1 MNLLEVSGIRK
12 GEGRDAVLKDTS
24 FVQQKFWKIAIA
36 GESGSGKST
45 LLKVIGGLTQ
55 ADEGTV
61 FFEGGRVKGPYE
73 RLIPGQP
80 GIAYLSQHYELRN
93 SYRVEEV
100 LSYANLLPEEEAASL
115 YAVCR
120 INHLLQRRTDQLS
133 GGERQRIALARLLI
147 TSPRL
152 LLLDEP
158 FSNLDLIHKGILKS
172 VIQDIGEK
180 LKITCM
186 LVSHDPLDSL
196 SWADEIF
203 VMKDGRI
210 VQRGAPA
217 QVYRRPV
224 NTYVAGLFGSY
235 SLINAAQSAVI
246 LRLLG
251 MPINGKSLFFR
262 PEDFKIASGKPGLQE
277 AAMSDKGFIPGVGG
291 RGTTFKSIINK
302 VVFLGGHYELDVSFA
317 GNNITVRTGE
327 RHFEKGDTVSIVMP
341 SQIHF
346 LTE

>member
-1 MNLLEVSGIRK
+1 MNLLEVSGIRQ

-45 LLKVIGGLTQ
+45 LLKIIGGLMP

-61 FFEGGRVKGPYE
+61 FFEGERVKGPYE

-100 LSYANLLPEEEAASL
+100 LGYANLLPEAEAASL
-115 YAVCR
+115 YDVCR
-120 INHLLQRRTDQLS
+120 ISHLLSRRTNQLS

-172 VIQDIGEK
+172 VIRDIGDK
-180 LKITCM
+180 LKITCI

-196 SWADEIF
+196 SWADEIL

-210 VQRGAPA
+210 VQRGAPV

-224 NTYVAGLFGSY
+224 NTYVAGLFGNY

-251 MPINGKSLFFR
+251 MPMNGQSLFFR
-262 PEDFKIASGKPGLQE
+262 PEDFKIVAGNPGVTG
-277 AAMSDKGFIPGVGG
+277 APMPDKSFVPGVGG
-291 RGTTFKSIINK
+291 RGATFKSTVNK

-327 RHFEKGDTVSIVMP
+327 RHYEKGDTVMIVMP

>member
-80 GIAYLSQHYELRN
+80 GIAYLSQHFELRN

-100 LSYANLLPEEEAASL
+100 LGYANLLSEGEAASL

-262 PEDFKIASGKPGLQE
+262 PEDFKIASGKPGLLE
-277 AAMSDKGFIPGVGG
+277 VAMPEKSFIPGLGG
-291 RGTTFKSIINK
+291 RGTTFKSIVNK

>member
-1 MNLLEVSGIRK
+1 
-12 GEGRDAVLKDTS
+12 
-24 FVQQKFWKIAIA
+24 
-36 GESGSGKST
+36 
-45 LLKVIGGLTQ
+45 
-55 ADEGTV
+55 
-61 FFEGGRVKGPYE
+61 
-73 RLIPGQP
+73 
-80 GIAYLSQHYELRN
+80 
-93 SYRVEEV
+93 VEEV
-100 LSYANLLPEEEAASL
+100 LSYANLLPEAEAASL
-115 YAVCR
+115 YEVCR
-120 INHLLQRRTDQLS
+120 ISPLLSRRTDQLS

-186 LVSHDPLDSL
+186 LVSHDPLESL
-196 SWADEIF
+196 SWADEIL
-203 VMKDGRI
+203 VMREGRI

-224 NTYVAGLFGSY
+224 NTYVAGLFGNY

-251 MPINGKSLFFR
+251 MPMNGQSLFFR
-262 PEDFKIASGKPGLQE
+262 PEDFKIA
-277 AAMSDKGFIPGVGG
+277 AAASGVGG
-291 RGTTFKSIINK
+291 RGTTFKSIVNK

-317 GNNITVRTGE
+317 GNSITVRTGE
-327 RHFEKGDTVSIVMP
+327 RHYEKGDTIMIVIP